1 MTDVLDLDDNSI
13 IKKWFMSPHLRGFTR
28 SVQRSRVHKHQCQCF
43 CGLQAFIKQ
52 EKEIEDTLPQFQE
65 LILSLRY
72 ALLSFF
78 SARNHYSLY
87 RIHSNDDQPTKEAS
101 AARKRLLE
109 AFAQYDA
116 LAKRIRKIPCPEGK
130 GSSQD
135 RVQAAIVMRANLF
148 LQKNMFPLQVTVFE
162 CFRFK

>member
-28 SVQRSRVHKHQCQCF
+28 SVQRSRVHRHQCQCF

-72 ALLSFF
+72 ALLPFF
-78 SARNHYSLY
+78 SACITYY

-162 CFRFK
+162 FFRFK